1 MSPATEPV
9 LVLDGQTV
17 QALACVRSLG
27 RAGHQVLVAS
37 DRGRPL
43 AAWSRYCRSRFRLA
57 GETPR
62 AFAALRAWAVTQR
75 VRIVFPLT
83 ERACLLCNLERDAW
97 EAAGMTLGC
106 APQEM
111 LLQAFDKVRT
121 LDAARACG
129 VEAPPT
135 RVPASLEEARQAAS
149 ELGFPCV
156 VKARFSNAWDGT
168 GFLADP
174 GPGYAKDMAELTA
187 AVQSRRQGAQWPI
200 IQGFVPGQGK
210 GVFALCDRGR
220 AVAWFAHERL
230 RDVRPSGS
238 GSSLRRSAALDPR
251 LLAPAERL
259 LNTLQWHGPAMAEFR
274 DDGVHPPYLIE
285 VNGRFWGSL
294 QLAVSAGADF
304 PQWWAEILQGRPVER
319 RTGYATGVTL
329 RWVWGDIKRFLYI
342 LAGAPPGYPGR
353 YPTIL
358 QGVRELLG
366 RQPPGTRSET
376 WQPDDR
382 WPAVGEWTQGIGE
395 LLGGKR
401 RGRTAPVETAGGDRT
416 DGGSSPAAI
425 RPTAV
430 PKPPALPVHRG

>member
-1 MSPATEPV
+1 V

-27 RAGHQVLVAS
+27 RAGHPVLVAS
-37 DRGRPL
+37 DRRRPL
-43 AAWSRYCRSRFRLA
+43 AAWSRYCRSRFRLR
-57 GETPR
+57 GETPQ
-62 AFAALRAWAVTQR
+62 AFAALRAWALTQR

-121 LDAARACG
+121 LDAARACE
-129 VEAPPT
+129 VDAPST

-156 VKARFSNAWDGT
+156 VKVRFSNAWDGT
-168 GFLADP
+168 GFLEDP

-187 AVQSRRQGAQWPI
+187 AVQARRQGAQWPI

-238 GSSLRRSAALDPR
+238 GSSLRRSAPLDPR

-259 LNTLQWHGPAMAEFR
+259 LKALQWHGPAMVEFR
-274 DDGVHPPYLIE
+274 DDGAHSPYLIE

-319 RTGYATGVTL
+319 RTSYATGVTL
-329 RWVWGDIKRFLYI
+329 RWVWGDVKRFLYI

-366 RQPPGTRSET
+366 RQPSGTHSET

-382 WPAVGEWTQGIGE
+382 WPAVGEWAQGVGD
-395 LLGGKR
+395 LLRGMR
-401 RGRTAPVETAGGDRT
+401 LGRTAPLDTVGGNQT
-416 DGGSSPAAI
+416 GDGSGPTAI
-425 RPTAV
+425 RPAGV
-430 PKPPALPVHRG
+430 SEPPALPVHRG